1 MKIMERLVNMIFD
14 IDSKGTFE
22 SFKTI
27 INKISNEPDVE
38 GLLIL
43 SCEANEF
50 DYDEVNKLVKS
61 IETPIF
67 GGVFPGI
74 IHSGKKYDK
83 GTIVLGLPS
92 APDIHIV
99 KDLSTSVHFFED
111 EMEAFSNRCNNNSA
125 MFLFVDGY
133 SQNISSLIDNLYN
146 TFGTRCNYIGSGA
159 GAINPAELDMTK
171 TPCIYTNEGLLKDS
185 AVLAMTDMDCGV
197 GVGHGWHKISGP
209 YKVTETDGNAIKTL
223 DWKPAFEV
231 YQNIIKEHSG
241 VEIQKENFFEIA
253 KSFPFGIAC
262 FGSEITVR
270 DPFTVE
276 GNDIIVATEIPQESF
291 VDILTGNSKSIL
303 YAAGKS
309 SEMAMDNFK
318 KDKIDVM
325 FLIDCVSRALYLDN
339 EFNKEVDAVNQEG
352 IPLIGILSLGEIANN
367 GTSYMQLYNKT
378 CVVGVLGA

>member
-1 MKIMERLVNMIFD
+1 MIYE
-14 IDSKGTFE
+14 IDSKGTFDG
-22 SFKTI
+22 FKNLI
-27 INKISNEPDVE
+27 DKISNEPDVE

-43 SCEANEF
+43 SCEGNKIE
-50 DYDEVNKLVKS
+50 YNEVNEVLKKIDIPL
-61 IETPIF
+61 F

-74 IHSGKKYDK
+74 IHSGKKHEK
-83 GTIVLGLPS
+83 GTIVFGLS
-92 APDIHIV
+92 NTPDIHIV
-99 KDLSTSVHFFED
+99 KDLSTEVHFFED
-111 EMEAFSNRCNNNSA
+111 EMDAYANRCENGNT

-146 TFGTRCNYIGSGA
+146 TFGTGCNYIGSGA
-159 GAINPAELDMTK
+159 GAINPSVLDMTK
-171 TPCIYTNEGLLKDS
+171 TPCIFTNDGFLKDS
-185 AVLAMTDMDCGV
+185 AVLAMTNVECGV

-209 YKVTETDGNAIKTL
+209 FKVTETEGNAIKSL

-231 YQNIIKEHSG
+231 YRNIIKEYSE
-241 VEIQKENFFEIA
+241 VEIQRDNFFEIA

-270 DPFTVE
+270 DPFTLE
-276 GNDIIVATEIPQESF
+276 GDSIIVATQIPQESF

-309 SEMAMDNFK
+309 SEMAMENFK
-318 KDKIDVM
+318 KGKKNVV
-325 FLIDCVSRALYLDN
+325 FLIDCVSRALYLDDD
-339 EFNKEVDAVNQEG
+339 FNKEVDVVNQEG
-352 IPLIGILSLGEIANN
+352 IPLLGILSLGEIANN